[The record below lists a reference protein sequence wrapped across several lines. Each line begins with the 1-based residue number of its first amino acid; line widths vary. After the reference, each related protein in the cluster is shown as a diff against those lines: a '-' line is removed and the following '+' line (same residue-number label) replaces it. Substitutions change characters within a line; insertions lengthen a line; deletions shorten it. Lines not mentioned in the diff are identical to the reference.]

1 MDKLFNKEGYLNID
15 EIVANRPS
23 FKAIMADSIVT
34 DEELA
39 AQADLTITALR
50 KLEALCNP
58 EQQAAIADAIAELS
72 VLFTIYHI
80 HNAQEF

>member
-34 DEELA
+34 DEELT
-39 AQADLTITALR
+39 AQADLTVAALR
-50 KLEALCNP
+50 KLEALCNA